1 MSETT
6 FKLDTTK
13 LDQIIKTTPKKVV
26 DVVSK
31 TAFRILADARR
42 VAPRDPARP
51 PQDPGRQV
59 SGALKANSD
68 VVKADL
74 IGLTQNIEFYQ
85 VYGLAQELGRPEIN
99 LPARPY
105 LTPSTEKNAKGFMKD
120 LEGVLNE

>member
-31 TAFRILADARR
+31 TAFRVLADARIT
-42 VAPRDPARP
+42 APRDPNRP
-51 PQDPGRQV
+51 PKVDRQV

-68 VVKADL
+68 VVKVDL

-105 LTPSTEKNAKGFMKD
+105 LTPSTEKNAKGFVKD